1 VPALLFII
9 GLVALFFLVAA
20 GVLLRPSGRNWPRIA
35 TAIPCV
41 LLGILALFVFGG
53 LAREH
58 YIHPPAEVFLE
69 QLQKSADL
77 RERAFIITDLQ
88 RHSFS
93 PTVHEKPFH
102 LGETAHVIAPVDAAR
117 SASYLSLLTPRV
129 RPHDL
134 FAEHLDVVFLF
145 DSDGHLITWTYV
157 IYSPSL

>member
-1 VPALLFII
+1 MPALLFII
-9 GLVALFFLVAA
+9 GLVALFFLIAA
-20 GVLLRPSGRNWPRIA
+20 GVLCRPSGRNWPRIA

-41 LLGILALFVFGG
+41 ILGILALFVFGG

-77 RERAFIITDLQ
+77 RERPAIVTDLQ
-88 RHSFS
+88 RQSFT
-93 PTVHEKPFH
+93 PTVNEKPFRI
-102 LGETAHVIAPVDAAR
+102 GETHHAIDPADAAR

-134 FAEHLDVVFLF
+134 FAEQLDVVFLF
-145 DSDGHLITWTYV
+145 DSDGHLITWTYL